1 MKKLWSFFSHLKN
14 VIAYNQLPKSHRRL
28 TIYSEGK
35 NYWSYLRGLLQTIL
49 DTSDIPVCFV
59 TSSPTDPGLKIEHP
73 RLQTFVIGEGFV
85 RDWIFANMDTDVVVM
100 TMPDLGQYQVKRSSH
115 PVHYVYIQH
124 SLVSLHMVY
133 RPGAFDN
140 YDTIFCAGPHHEAEI
155 RTMEKLA
162 GQSPKNVFEHGYARI
177 DSIKAQA
184 AKRSHKTETQ
194 TPKQR
199 HFLLAPSW
207 GDAGTI
213 ETGVGARV
221 VELLLS
227 KGEKVTLRPHPQTIK
242 FAAGRVDEIVNKHK
256 TNPNFEY
263 ENNVEGQNSLHAS
276 DVMICDWSGAALDY
290 AFGLGKPVI
299 FIDVERKVNNP
310 SYKDIPLTPFEVDIR
325 SSIGSVISPDNLD
338 AILELELKPLPQTLA
353 DKYVYNVG
361 RSDEVGAREILR
373 LVEG

>member
-1 MKKLWSFFSHLKN
+1 MRKLRSFFFYLKN
-14 VIAYNQLPKSHRRL
+14 VIAYNQLPKTHRRL

-35 NYWSYLRGLLQTIL
+35 NYWSYLGGLLQTIL
-49 DTSDIPVCFV
+49 DTSDIDVCFV
-59 TSSPTDPGLKIEHP
+59 TSSAADPGLEIEHP
-73 RLQTFVIGEGFV
+73 RLRSFVIGEGFV
-85 RDWIFANMDTDVVVM
+85 RDWMFANMDTDVVVM

-133 RPGAFDN
+133 RPGAFDF
-140 YDTIFCAGPHHEAEI
+140 YDTIFCAGPHHKAEI
-155 RTMEKLA
+155 KALEKLA
-162 GQSPKNVFEHGYARI
+162 GLSPKNLFEHGYARI

-184 AKRSHKTETQ
+184 VGAAPKTKTLP
-194 TPKQR
+194 TRPR

-207 GDAGTI
+207 GETGTI
-213 ETGVGARV
+213 ETGVGARI
-221 VELLLS
+221 VELLLA

-242 FAAGRVDEIVNKHK
+242 FAAKRVDEIVNQHAA
-256 TNPNFEY
+256 NPNFEY
-263 ENNVEGQNSLHAS
+263 ENNVEGQSSLHAS

-310 SYKDIPLTPFEVDIR
+310 SYKDIPITPFEVDIR
-325 SSIGSVISPDNLD
+325 TSIGSVISPDNLG
-338 AILELELKPLPQTLA
+338 AILELELNLLPQTLA

-361 RSDEVGAREILR
+361 RSDEIGAREILR
-373 LVEG
+373 LVQS